1 MINQKTTTPEPLDL
15 FAKRNNLTPRSDWK
29 QKELL
34 FESPP
39 PRRPR
44 SAKSRPSTLRKLK
57 PTIVF
62 DTYWRFAAERQE
74 IFLRRAMGK
83 SFPWTDD
90 RILREYRF
98 TNVYRA
104 SDRVSQYLI
113 RHVIYNGDQSPTEV
127 FFRTLLFK
135 FFNKIDTWE
144 LLVRHF
150 GLPNSADF
158 NVEQYSR
165 VLSCEIESGKAIYS
179 AAYIMPS
186 GPKSSHHGRK
196 HHFHLSL
203 LSQMLND
210 GLPDRIVDAKTLQRT
225 YDSLLACPSIGPF
238 LAYQFTIDL
247 NYSEILQADEMEF
260 VVPGPGALDGISK
273 CFAAACDFSPADII
287 RMVTEQQSEE
297 FDRLGL
303 AFRSLW
309 GRSLQ
314 LIDCQNIF
322 CEISKYARVRHP
334 EVEGVANRTR
344 IKQKYRPTDAPVKY
358 WFPPKWNL
366 NHRIEAGACI
376 DGRT

>member
-1 MINQKTTTPEPLDL
+1 MNTRTAT
-15 FAKRNNLTPRSDWK
+15 LTDSIVRSHGK
-29 QKELL
+29 QQVLP
-34 FESPP
+34 FVSHPAP
-39 PRRPR
+39 THDTNPSR
-44 SAKSRPSTLRKLK
+44 SSSLRKLQ

-74 IFLRRAMGK
+74 IFLRRAIGK
-83 SFPWTDD
+83 PLPWTDD
-90 RILREYRF
+90 PILREYRF

-113 RHVIYNGDQSPTEV
+113 RHVIYNGAQSPKDV

-135 FFNKIDTWE
+135 MFNKIETGE

-150 GLPNSADF
+150 GLPSSSEF
-158 NVEQYSR
+158 NVEHYSR
-165 VLSCEIESGKAIYS
+165 VLSREIESGHAIYS

-203 LSQMLND
+203 LSQMLKDN
-210 GLPDRIVDAKTLQRT
+210 LPERIADAGSLEGT
-225 YDSLLACPSIGPF
+225 YNLLLACPSIGPF

-247 NYSEILQADEMEF
+247 NYSDLMQADEMEF

-273 CFAAACDFSPADII
+273 CFAAAGDFSPADII
-287 RMVTEQQSEE
+287 RIVTEHQSEE
-297 FDRLGL
+297 FERVGL
-303 AFRSLW
+303 TFRDLW
-309 GRSLQ
+309 GRPLQ
-314 LIDCQNIF
+314 LIDCQNVF

-334 EVEGVANRTR
+334 EIVGVANRTR
-344 IKQKYRPTDAPVKY
+344 IKQKYRPTDAPVRY

-366 NHRIEAGACI
+366 NVAMEAGAHS
-376 DGRT
+376 DD